1 MNANRKVYRIETF
14 SRERQTVPRLPD
26 TGSEG
31 ASVDSLADYRHSE
44 VLKQLELIKS
54 MMAPQQDINTQVL
67 DSFKSEL
74 LEAQKLKEEIDE
86 ISQAISETKVQ
97 IASVHNSSF
106 DAEQMGRVANE
117 LDAITAGTETATET
131 ILAAAE
137 MIDEKANELSA
148 HLGGSDKQAA
158 DDITDRIVEIFEACN
173 FQDLTG
179 QRINKIVTTLK
190 FVEERIDSMM
200 QIWGGIESFKDIEV
214 VAPPSREGDAAL
226 LNGPALDNDI
236 DLASQDDIDALFD

>member
-1 MNANRKVYRIETF
+1 MNANRKIYRIETF
-14 SRERQTVPRLPD
+14 SRERHVTPRAQEA
-26 TGSEG
+26 GREG
-31 ASVDSLADYRHSE
+31 ASTDAHADQRHSAVMTE
-44 VLKQLELIKS
+44 LEFIKS
-54 MMAPQQDINTQVL
+54 MMKPQQDMSKQVME
-67 DSFKSEL
+67 SFKSEL
-74 LEAQKLKEEIDE
+74 LEAHKLKEEIDE
-86 ISQAISETKVQ
+86 ISQAINETKVQ

-137 MIDEKANELSA
+137 MIDEKASELSA
-148 HLGGSDKQAA
+148 HLTGSEKQAA

-200 QIWGGIESFKDIEV
+200 QIWGGIESFRDIEV
-214 VAPPSREGDAAL
+214 VEPPSRDGDAAL
-226 LNGPALDNDI
+226 LNGPALETDAN
-236 DLASQDDIDALFD
+236 LASQDDIDALFD